1 MKITYSESEIFA
13 IAQEIRNRGW
23 LLATRDGNKTN
34 EPEYNHEVVGI
45 LEPQNPI
52 EKKWLFF
59 SWKKDRRNLFIGRIC
74 IKHST
79 WVLEVYGRDNLSKL
93 KDFAEFLSN
102 KYNAPIDLVLSRES
116 SRYELSMI
124 DWDLYDW
131 GL

>member
-23 LLATRDGNKTN
+23 LLAARDGHKTN
-34 EPEYNHEVVGI
+34 EPERNHEVVGI

-59 SWKKDRRNLFIGRIC
+59 SWKKDRRNLFIGRIW
-74 IKHST
+74 INKPT
-79 WVLEVYGRDNLSKL
+79 WILEVYGRDNLLKL
-93 KDFAEFLSN
+93 KDLAEFLSN
-102 KYNAPIDLVLSRES
+102 KYDTQIDIILSRES
-116 SRYELSMI
+116 LRHEPYEI
-124 DWDLYDW
+124 EW